1 MPDTRS
7 TTVRFSDP
15 IYRRLEQACEHAGL
29 TMNALV
35 VVACL
40 EWLDRH
46 QPWTQH
52 AIPPIAMA
60 GAPLP
65 FWRRMSELQTG
76 LAEGQL
82 LRRTRRRGEQ
92 PFDRFTGRAK
102 NALALAQAD
111 SEETERS
118 ITPLHL
124 LLGLVLEG
132 QGLASEALAEA
143 GVTSSRVQ
151 QAIDALP
158 REGTPGQ
165 PDKRLKHTLELA
177 IKSAESLGHR
187 HIGTEHLLLGLIR
200 EGGVPLLD
208 QPLEDSLLRRLRAE

>member
-1 MPDTRS
+1 MPEARA

-15 IYRRLEQACEHAGL
+15 VYRRLEQACEHAGL

-46 QPWTQH
+46 QPWAQANLPSLSMTT
-52 AIPPIAMA
+52 
-60 GAPLP
+60 APVRP
-65 FWRRMSELQTG
+65 FWRRDLQQT
-76 LAEGQL
+76 LAESEM
-82 LRRTRRRGEQ
+82 LRGAGRRGGQ
-92 PFDRFTGRAK
+92 RFDRFTGRAK
-102 NALALAQAD
+102 NALAVAQAD

-124 LLGLVLEG
+124 LLGLVVEG

-143 GVTSSRVQ
+143 GVTTGRIQ
-151 QAIDALP
+151 EAIDGAP

-165 PDKRLKHTLELA
+165 PDARLKRAMELA
-177 IKSAESLGHR
+177 FSAADGLGHR
-187 HIGTEHLLLGLIR
+187 HVGTEHLLLGLVR
-200 EGGVPLLD
+200 LGDVPLVD
-208 QPLEDSLLRRLRAE
+208 QELEDSVLRRLRAE

>member
-1 MPDTRS
+1 MPDARS
-7 TTVRFSDP
+7 TTIRFSDP

-52 AIPPIAMA
+52 AIPPMAMT
-60 GAPLP
+60 GAPMP
-65 FWRRMSELQTG
+65 FWRRLSELQTG
-76 LAEGQL
+76 LAKGPV
-82 LRRTRRRGEQ
+82 LRRGRRGEQ
-92 PFDRFTGRAK
+92 PFDRFTVRAK

-143 GVTSSRVQ
+143 GVTADRVQ
-151 QAIDALP
+151 QAIDDLP
-158 REGTPGQ
+158 RQGTPGQ
-165 PDKRLKHTLELA
+165 PDEPLKHVLELA
-177 IKSAESLGHR
+177 IKSAEGLGHR
-187 HIGTEHLLLGLIR
+187 HVGTEHLLLGLIR
-200 EGGVPLLD
+200 EGNVPLLD
-208 QPLEDSLLRRLRAE
+208 QALEESLLRRLRAE